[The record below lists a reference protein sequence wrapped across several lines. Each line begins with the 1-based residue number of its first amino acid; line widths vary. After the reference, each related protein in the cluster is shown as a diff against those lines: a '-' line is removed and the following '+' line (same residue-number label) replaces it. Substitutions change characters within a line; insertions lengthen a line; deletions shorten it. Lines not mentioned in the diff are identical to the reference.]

1 MERHSLQPC
10 RLLSLGGPP
19 TPSPGLTWLPSAPR
33 PPETISWQAHLPP
46 HFLPELCSLL
56 HPISI
61 CSVLPGA
68 VDPIV
73 GEDGQL
79 VPNASPDGW
88 SLSRPR
94 HRKAHDHD
102 WEYPMIR
109 TQSLFHSRVLGRF
122 GAGSGW
128 GFPDGSDGKE
138 SACNAGYLGSIP
150 GLGRSPGGGHGN
162 PLQYRCLEN
171 PMDAGT
177 LRSESET
184 QRKPEV
190 PASPRGEALFR
201 CARPSGVPRGPAQ
214 KSPDTPGS
222 PEGNTEG
229 PGTASSEPLLP
240 S

>member
-150 GLGRSPGGGHGN
+150 GLGGSPGEGKGY
-162 PLQYRCLEN
+162 PLQYSGLENAIVHGVTKSRTRLSNFHFPFTFCLEN
-171 PMDAGT
+171 PMD
-177 LRSESET
+177 
-184 QRKPEV
+184 
-190 PASPRGEALFR
+190 
-201 CARPSGVPRGPAQ
+201 RGPWRATVHGIAESDTTEASEHAH
-214 KSPDTPGS
+214 SPYKD
-222 PEGNTEG
+222 N
-229 PGTASSEPLLP
+229 LCVCV
-240 S
+240 